1 MLSWIRR
8 NSKKIAAG
16 ILAVI
21 LALFGSI
28 RDALVFIL
36 AFFPG
41 FGSPNVEV
49 LQVLLTFTALIV
61 AFLLGMS
68 FWNWRRSSARKT
80 SPEIPTP
87 SSNDHLNPPLSF
99 EVRKS
104 NFRNQVS
111 EEVRQILDQLDGPVT
126 VPSRIG
132 YQVWRSKSDA
142 EKIELLGDDDYRSI
156 KPFYDA
162 IEKSNQITQ
171 RTDQEAMENAMNGT
185 SFQAIFGEAQRVASV
200 VKWLDLQKPEVR
212 K

>member
-68 FWNWRRSSARKT
+68 FWNWRRSSARKK